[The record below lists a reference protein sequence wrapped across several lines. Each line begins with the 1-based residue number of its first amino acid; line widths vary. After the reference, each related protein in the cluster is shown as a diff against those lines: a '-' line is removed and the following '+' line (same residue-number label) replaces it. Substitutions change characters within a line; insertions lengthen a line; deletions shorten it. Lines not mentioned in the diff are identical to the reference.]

1 MFMLILMSLY
11 VCSYTKYYMFC
22 KNNGIEYFINNNK
35 KILSYYDQKKIRK
48 KKIPM
53 VMLVSSM
60 HVYHIYTCLY
70 ALNIFMYDM
79 CDLNKVL

>member
-48 KKIPM
+48 N
-53 VMLVSSM
+53 
-60 HVYHIYTCLY
+60 VYHIYTCLY